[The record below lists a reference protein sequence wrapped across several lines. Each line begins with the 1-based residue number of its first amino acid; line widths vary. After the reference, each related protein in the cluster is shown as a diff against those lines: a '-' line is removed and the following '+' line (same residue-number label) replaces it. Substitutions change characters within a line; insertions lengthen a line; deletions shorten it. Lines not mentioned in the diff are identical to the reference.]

1 MSLPLTGVKILDLT
15 RLLPG
20 PFATLIL
27 ADLGADVLKVEDPK
41 LGDYIRMYAPFI
53 NKQSAYFLSI
63 NRNKKSMHCN
73 LKAPEGKEVFI
84 ELVKKSDVL
93 IESFRPGVMA
103 RLGLGFDELLAHNPS
118 LVYCAITGYG
128 QDGPYRDRAG
138 HDLNYI
144 SIAGISHIT
153 GYKSERPAIPGT
165 QIADIGGGALYSVV
179 SVLAALQMRNRDGK
193 GRFLDVSMT
202 DGALSFLIGQM
213 IPAFVSGVIPQREE
227 ARLTG
232 MYPCYQ
238 IYETKD
244 GKFMSLGALEDK
256 FWAEFC
262 HAVGREDLVEHAFP
276 KGEKRDEVIGE
287 VKGIFRQRTQEE
299 WIGFFREHDCCC
311 EPVLDFRQV
320 REHPQI
326 AHRDLF
332 FVLEHPEAGSI
343 DQVRTPVRISGCDRK
358 EHSPPPGFGQHT
370 EEILRE
376 LGYDEAGIARLR
388 EKGAI

>member
-1 MSLPLTGVKILDLT
+1 MNLPLEGIRILDLT

-27 ADLGADVLKVEDPK
+27 ADLGADVLKIEDPK

-73 LKAPEGKEVFI
+73 LKSPEGKEIFI
-84 ELVKKSDVL
+84 ELAKKSDIVV
-93 IESFRPGVMA
+93 ESFRPGVMK
-103 RLGLGFDELLAHNPS
+103 RLGLGFDELLPYNPS
-118 LVYCAITGYG
+118 LIYCAVTGYG

-144 SIAGISHIT
+144 SIAGISNIT
-153 GYKSERPAIPGT
+153 GYKSGRPAIPGT
-165 QIADIGGGALYSVV
+165 QIADIGGGSLYTVV
-179 SVLAALQMRNRDGK
+179 SILAALQMRNRDRQ
-193 GRFLDVSMT
+193 GRFLDVAMT
-202 DGALSFLIGQM
+202 DGAMSFLISQM

-262 HAVGREDLVEHAFP
+262 SAVGRDDLVPHAFP
-276 KGEKRDEVIGE
+276 KGEKRDEVIE
-287 VKGIFRQRTQEE
+287 DVKQIFRSRTQEE
-299 WIGFFREHDCCC
+299 WIVFFQEHDCCC
-311 EPVLDFRQV
+311 EPVLDFQQAK
-320 REHPQI
+320 EHPQI
-326 AHRDLF
+326 AHRGLVF
-332 FVLEHPEAGSI
+332 TLEHPKAGTVE
-343 DQVRTPVRISGCDRK
+343 QVRTPIRISGCERK
-358 EHSPPPGFGQHT
+358 EHTPPPGFGQHT
-370 EEILRE
+370 EEILGE
-376 LGYDEAGIARLR
+376 LGYNDAEIAQLR